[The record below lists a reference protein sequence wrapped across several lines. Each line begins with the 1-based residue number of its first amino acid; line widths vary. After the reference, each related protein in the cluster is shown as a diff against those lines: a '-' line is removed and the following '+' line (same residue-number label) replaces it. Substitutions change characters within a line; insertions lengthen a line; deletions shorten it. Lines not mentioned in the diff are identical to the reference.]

1 MSDSIL
7 IITLPPLAGG
17 VPDKAKLFVRHLR
30 KLGYPVTVSHYA
42 TYKDYPRLVVTFWQL
57 FSGKRPGIRI
67 GKCFGDF
74 PCVSIGCWFP
84 EFEFTYY
91 LKSVHWQRLI
101 NNHQRHIVIGGTV
114 LTSYV
119 LSTLGIPHLVW
130 CASTMIEDR
139 IERQHSMSFPRR
151 LFDRFVISPIQNIME
166 KKILRGNGRFMAVSS
181 YTLKTLASKGAPL
194 EQITRVP
201 IPVDL
206 ERFKPPTL
214 SPINGLIGF
223 AGRPGDPR
231 KNISLLFFALK
242 NLINQGKNLELLL
255 TGDETEP
262 LEKLADDL
270 SIRRHVT
277 WTGWLNEDE
286 LPNFYQKLDIF
297 VIPSTQEGLNI
308 AGLQAMATAVPIVS
322 TRCGGPEDYV
332 IEGKTGA
339 LISFDSNEMAA
350 AILNITEDRF
360 KREVLGR
367 NARQFVEENYNHDQ
381 FEKSLATAWHQT
393 WGDQL

>member
-194 EQITRVP
+194 VQITRVP

-214 SPINGLIGF
+214 SPRNGLIGF

-242 NLINQGKNLELLL
+242 NLINQGKNFELLL

-270 SIRRHVT
+270 GIRRHVT

-286 LPNFYQKLDIF
+286 LPNYYQKLDIF

>member
-1 MSDSIL
+1 MKDSVL
-7 IITLPPLAGG
+7 IITLPPLVGG

-42 TYKDYPRLVVTFWQL
+42 TYKDYPRLVVTFWQI
-57 FSGKRPGIRI
+57 FRGKRPGIRI
-67 GKCFGDF
+67 EKCFGDF
-74 PCVSIGCWFP
+74 PCVSIGCWLP

-91 LKSVHWQRLI
+91 LNSTHWQSLI
-101 NNHQRHIVIGGTV
+101 NSHQRHIVIGGTV

-151 LFDRFVISPIQNIME
+151 AFDRFVVSPIQNIME
-166 KKILRGNGRFMAVSS
+166 KKILRGCGRFMAVSS
-181 YTLKTLASKGAPL
+181 YTLKSLASKGAPI
-194 EQITRVP
+194 ERISRVP

-206 ERFKPPTL
+206 SRFKPPSV
-214 SPINGLIGF
+214 SPRNGLIGF

-231 KNISLLFFALK
+231 KNISLLFLALK
-242 NLINQGKNLELLL
+242 NLIVQKNNFNLLL
-255 TGDETEP
+255 TGDATEP
-262 LEKLADDL
+262 LESLAKEL
-270 SIRRHVT
+270 GILQHVT
-277 WTGWLNEDE
+277 WTGWLEEDE

-339 LISFDSNEMAA
+339 LISFDSHEMAKK
-350 AILNITEDRF
+350 ILDITEDRVM
-360 KREVLGR
+360 RDELGR
-367 NARQFVEENYNHDQ
+367 NARNFVEENYNYDQ
-381 FEKSLATAWHQT
+381 FGESLAAAWQKT
-393 WGDQL
+393 WGDRI

>member
-42 TYKDYPRLVVTFWQL
+42 TYKDYPRLVVTFWQI

-67 GKCFGDF
+67 DKCFGDF

-101 NNHQRHIVIGGTV
+101 NNHQRHIVISGTV

-139 IERQHSMSFPRR
+139 IERQYSMPFLRR
-151 LFDRFVISPIQNIME
+151 MFDRFVISPVQNIME

-181 YTLKTLASKGAPL
+181 YTLKTLASKGVSL
-194 EQITRVP
+194 KRITRVP

-206 ERFKPPTL
+206 KRFMPPTL
-214 SPINGLIGF
+214 SPRNGLIGF

-242 NLINQGKNLELLL
+242 NLINQGKNFELLL

-262 LEKLADDL
+262 LEKLAEDL
-270 SIRRHVT
+270 GIRRHIT

-339 LISFDSNEMAA
+339 LISADSDEMAA
-350 AILNITEDRF
+350 AILTITENRL

-367 NARQFVEENYNHDQ
+367 NARQFVEENYNHNQ
-381 FEKSLATAWHQT
+381 FEKSLATAWRQT
-393 WGDQL
+393 WGDQI